1 MKRFFAPNLLLL
13 IVFGFAS
20 VNTHAEEKSIGV
32 NEFRQL
38 YDQLLAGKSLV
49 TESKENGVV
58 VRKTRVFGK
67 AMDVGAGEFEIPVNT
82 VILKTKD
89 GQILQKITIDVL
101 DHVNNLGG
109 NAIISEE
116 VRRTSVETAGEE
128 PRTTREIE
136 FNGVFR
142 VAKNDKGGF
151 DVHNFGLTPS
161 ILVDGDKMALAGN
174 MISYSCFPEK
184 GIAKCVLT
192 LRDYKL
198 GDYKPLLG
206 YTLIEPAGG
215 DVVEIAVE
223 ATN

>member
-13 IVFGFAS
+13 IVFGFVS
-20 VNTHAEEKSIGV
+20 VNTHAEEQSIGL

-49 TESKENGVV
+49 TESKENGVI

-67 AMDVGAGEFEIPVNT
+67 AIDVGAGEFEVPVNT

-89 GQILQKITIDVL
+89 GEILQKITIDLL
-101 DHVNNLGG
+101 DRVNDLGG

-116 VRRTSVETAGEE
+116 VRRTSVETTGEE

-161 ILVDGDKMALAGN
+161 VLVEGDKMGLAGN

-184 GIAKCVLT
+184 GVTKCVLT

-198 GDYKPLLG
+198 GDYKPLVG

-223 ATN
+223 STQ

>member
-13 IVFGFAS
+13 IVFGFVS
-20 VNTHAEEKSIGV
+20 VNTHAEEQSIGL

-49 TESKENGVV
+49 TESNQNGVLI
-58 VRKTRVFGK
+58 RKTRVFGK
-67 AMDVGAGEFEIPVNT
+67 AIDVGAGEFEVPVNT

-89 GQILQKITIDVL
+89 GQLLQKITVDIL
-101 DHVNNLGG
+101 DRVNDLGG

-116 VRRTSVETAGEE
+116 VRRTSVETTGEE

-142 VAKNDKGGF
+142 VAKNNKGGF

-161 ILVDGDKMALAGN
+161 VLVEGDKMGLAGN

-184 GIAKCVLT
+184 GVTKCVLT

-198 GDYKPLLG
+198 GDYKPLVG

>member
-1 MKRFFAPNLLLL
+1 LLLL

-49 TESKENGVV
+49 TESNQNGVLI
-58 VRKTRVFGK
+58 RKTRVFGK
-67 AMDVGAGEFEIPVNT
+67 AIDVGAGEFEVPVNT

-89 GQILQKITIDVL
+89 GQLLQKITL
-101 DHVNNLGG
+101 DILDRVNNLGG

-116 VRRTSVETAGEE
+116 VRRTSVETTGEE

-142 VAKNDKGGF
+142 VAKNNKGGF

-161 ILVDGDKMALAGN
+161 VLVEGDKMGLAGN

-184 GIAKCVLT
+184 GVTKCVLT

-198 GDYKPLLG
+198 GDYKPLVG